1 MLIKTCNFS
10 ATLAQH
16 HTWLIR
22 NTVSMA
28 TYTLP
33 TRQNILE
40 QVGKVED
47 PESLNNLVSVMEKVY
62 SVVETAY
69 TEFQLLTLK

>member
-1 MLIKTCNFS
+1 
-10 ATLAQH
+10 
-16 HTWLIR
+16 
-22 NTVSMA
+22 MA

-47 PESLNNLVSVMEKVY
+47 PDSLNNLVSVMEKVY
-62 SVVETAY
+62 RVVETAY